1 MKASYVDAWGGTK
14 FSSKDRGK
22 LTRKRKETA
31 KKKGKKEIRRE
42 REKTTTSLKRKMSDE
57 FGYEKTL

>member
-31 KKKGKKEIRRE
+31 KKRKKRNKKRE
-42 REKTTTSLKRKMSDE
+42 RENDNLV
-57 FGYEKTL
+57 EKKNVG